1 MQTQH
6 SKNIIVRIT
15 GALLI
20 LTALVGWMLSG
31 SSLVWLWN
39 TRPHLTQSAQEWV
52 ELSSRTLDTTE
63 GMLQVIED
71 TLVQAEDTLKRLK
84 STLESTG
91 TSLRSTV
98 TVVGQVGGL
107 VGVDMVKVVDD
118 TQASLVAASA
128 SAKLVDDTLRVVA
141 AIPFIGQQ
149 YQPKVTLSESITD
162 IAFSLETM
170 NTSLLQIQTGVED
183 TARKLDEV
191 RWLLEDL
198 SRQVIKI
205 QPGIADARKRVDEY
219 QVIVSEVQQRN
230 TDIGQALPGL
240 LNTIYTLLVLV
251 LIWIIFSQLSIF
263 LQGLQLVA
271 PHLLQ
276 QPGNSHE
283 PPVA

>member
-1 MQTQH
+1 MQTRH
-6 SKNIIVRIT
+6 SKTILIRFT

-20 LTALVGWMLSG
+20 LTALVGWLLSL
-31 SSLVWLWN
+31 SSLAWLWN

-71 TLVQAEDTLKRLK
+71 TLVQAEDTLERLK

-219 QVIVSEVQQRN
+219 QVIVSDLQQKN
-230 TDIGQALPGL
+230 IAFEQALPGL
-240 LNTIYTLLVLV
+240 MSTLYTLLTIVL
-251 LIWIIFSQLSIF
+251 LWIVFSQLGTF
-263 LQGLQLVA
+263 LQGLQLFA
-271 PHLLQ
+271 PHLLLH
-276 QPGNSHE
+276 PGNSHE
-283 PPVA
+283 TPVA